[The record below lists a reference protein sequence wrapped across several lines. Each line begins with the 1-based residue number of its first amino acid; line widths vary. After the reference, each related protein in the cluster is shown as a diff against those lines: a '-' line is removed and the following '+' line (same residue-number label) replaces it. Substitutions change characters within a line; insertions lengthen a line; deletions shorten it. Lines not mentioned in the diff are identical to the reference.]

1 MIVSVINHSA
11 MPDDEIQRAIS
22 AINRQINEHFKPYWS
37 MGASLRLEGPLTEDP
52 DLRLMAASTRGDAI
66 LYIEDTFQTG
76 DPLGYHFRNFM
87 GIPYG
92 FVFTDLAAALGE
104 PWQVTLSHEALEMVA
119 DPEAN
124 LLVMGPHPNTPN
136 RDIFHW
142 YEVCDAVQAE
152 VYEIDG
158 VPVSNF
164 LLPLYFTSG
173 EDPGGRNDFL
183 GTKGNALASF
193 GINPGGYVGFYDPTL
208 DDHDQVFADDAS
220 RARAAIKAQY
230 GLARRSNRYKDRRQ
244 VIESAKKAQKG
255 GRSRSPAAAKGSRAA
270 TGPKKARGSKKPTGT
285 RKARRVTACA

>member
-1 MIVSVINHSA
+1 MIISVVNHSA

-22 AINRQINEHFKPYWS
+22 AINRQISEHFEPYWS
-37 MGASLRLEGPLTEDP
+37 MGASLRLEGRLTEDP
-52 DLRLMAASTRGDAI
+52 DLRIMAASTRGDAI

-76 DPLGYHFRNFM
+76 DPLGYHFRNYM

-124 LLVMGPHPNTPN
+124 LLVMGPHPDEPN
-136 RDIFHW
+136 RDVFHW

-152 VYEIDG
+152 GYEIDE
-158 VPVSNF
+158 VPLSNF
-164 LLPLYFTSG
+164 VLPLYFTSG

-183 GTKGNALASF
+183 GTNGNALASF

-230 GLARRSNRYKDRRQ
+230 GFARRSNRYRARRE
-244 VIESAKKAQKG
+244 VIDAAKPGAAKRAKKTKRARKQK
-255 GRSRSPAAAKGSRAA
+255 AKQHA
-270 TGPKKARGSKKPTGT
+270 
-285 RKARRVTACA
+285 

>member
-22 AINRQINEHFKPYWS
+22 AINRQISEHFEPYWS
-37 MGASLRLEGPLTEDP
+37 MGASLRLEGRLTEDP

-104 PWQVTLSHEALEMVA
+104 PWQVTFSHEALEMVA

-124 LLVMGPHPNTPN
+124 LLVMGPHPDEPA
-136 RDIFHW
+136 RDVFHW
-142 YEVCDAVQAE
+142 YEVCDAVQAQG
-152 VYEIDG
+152 YEIDG

-164 LLPLYFTSG
+164 LLPLYFTGG
-173 EDPGGRNDFL
+173 EDPGGRNDYL
-183 GTKGNALASF
+183 GTNDNALASF

-244 VIESAKKAQKG
+244 VVESARKAQKA
-255 GRSRSPAAAKGSRAA
+255 GRPRSPAAAKGSRAA
-270 TGPKKARGSKKPTGT
+270 TGSKKARGSKKPTST
-285 RKARRVTACA
+285 RKARRVTARA